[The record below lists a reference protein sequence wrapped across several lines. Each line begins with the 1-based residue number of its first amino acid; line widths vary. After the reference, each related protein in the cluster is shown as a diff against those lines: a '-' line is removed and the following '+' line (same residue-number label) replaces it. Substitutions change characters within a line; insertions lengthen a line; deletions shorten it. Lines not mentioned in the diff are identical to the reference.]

1 MGAQCNFSHGVCGSD
16 SMIQTNPKRR
26 WRVLVTNA
34 EGEKKLVQLAGSN
47 FWPWH
52 VWKHALPGQREYL
65 SDPIWCFIMDL
76 SPVSLSIWPFWRV
89 YTIVRQTQ
97 SRRSMKLNWPISGVL
112 GLLFCLPL
120 KLDTWKTDRPL
131 WLNASFWRKAVG
143 ILSVGW
149 R

>member
-1 MGAQCNFSHGVCGSD
+1 MQLFTRCLRIWFHDPDQPEAQVAGIGDQC
-16 SMIQTNPKRR
+16 RR
-26 WRVLVTNA
+26 W
-34 EGEKKLVQLAGSN
+34 EKTSPISRIQLLTMARMKTCPSRPKGI
-47 FWPWH
+47 
-52 VWKHALPGQREYL
+52 L

-131 WLNASFWRKAVG
+131 WLNGYFWRKAVG